1 MSLKILKILKHEDNL
16 IEEPEEL
23 FGERI
28 NYYERTSLRFT
39 KKTTI
44 KSFTKFR
51 DISFAFQREQKL
63 PQKFHAF
70 PRSSEKKLNHWSYI
84 RSLRNDGRA
93 VEQEQRRYICGEC
106 FEMRTAFVTDRK
118 SNRQKATTTPATGTA
133 TAAIL
138 RGMLVSSESSRLNF
152 SHSSWCEAA
161 TTSDPTYSPH
171 EYKKYVRFPIG
182 VSEERNRQWDAG
194 WLDITC

>member
-44 KSFTKFR
+44 KPFTKFR
-51 DISFAFQREQKL
+51 DTSFAFQREQKL

-133 TAAIL
+133 TAANFEIL

-161 TTSDPTYSPH
+161 TTSDATYSPH
-171 EYKKYVRFPIG
+171 EHKKYVRLPIG
-182 VSEERNRQWDAG
+182 VSEERRQAVG
-194 WLDITC
+194 CWLA